1 MTTLLQDL
9 ILKKCLLFLD
19 DVSIK
24 GLKTMYQNEEVKPG
38 IQKYVLKHIQNINET
53 LFYLELA
60 GCVISGEKS
69 QFCMPKIKIVGFM
82 CDSEGC
88 HPDTV
93 KVIKI
98 LEWTHCK
105 NTEEA

>member
-9 ILKKCLLFLD
+9 IPKKCLLFLND
-19 DVSIK
+19 IGIK

-60 GCVISGEKS
+60 GCVIFSEKS
-69 QFCMPKIKIVGFM
+69 QFCMPRIKIVGFM

-88 HPDTV
+88 HPDTM

-98 LEWTHCK
+98 LE
-105 NTEEA
+105 